1 MPSISCTLLLAFT
14 IYFRCISMPDM
25 KARSKVDHKLFPCL
39 KEIACR
45 KKAKYT
51 LITFALF
58 IPWGYLIR
66 RQLMKKIKSFFLWQV
81 TLTYFILK
89 LFDIPAALLSHCCQA
104 SPTDVESLSKNHE
117 DDFCQL
123 LARTNLALHTY
134 CRQNVLW
141 KLIRII
147 HLSQNKEVRKN
158 LKKIPTAK

>member
-1 MPSISCTLLLAFT
+1 M
-14 IYFRCISMPDM
+14 
-25 KARSKVDHKLFPCL
+25 
-39 KEIACR
+39 
-45 KKAKYT
+45 
-51 LITFALF
+51 
-58 IPWGYLIR
+58 IR

-134 CRQNVLW
+134 CRQNVL
-141 KLIRII
+141 
-147 HLSQNKEVRKN
+147 
-158 LKKIPTAK
+158 